1 MLLELFI
8 VLAVIAF
15 YVIFLYNRLVSVRE
29 SVRND
34 LKQIDIQLDRR
45 YKVFESLISA
55 VSKYMKYEETV
66 LKDVVSLRSQAQSAK
81 ESGDVENRVA
91 AENAISRIAG
101 GLNVMVEA
109 YPDLKASNNVGQ
121 LMEEIVSTENKLSF
135 AKQAYNDG
143 SERFNAIILSFPANM
158 IIGVFGDQFKAFVY
172 WQLDKKDAQSKEDYI
187 AKL

>member
-1 MLLELFI
+1 MLFELLL
-8 VLAVIAF
+8 VLGAVLL
-15 YVIFLYNRLVSVRE
+15 YVIILYNRLIAARE

-66 LKDVVSLRSQAQSAK
+66 LKDVVSLRSQAQSAR

-91 AENAISRIAG
+91 AENAISKIAG

-109 YPDLKASNNVGQ
+109 YPDLKASDNVGQ

-143 SERFNAIILSFPANM
+143 SERFNAMILSFPAN
-158 IIGVFGDQFKAFVY
+158 IIVGVFGGQFVSFVY
-172 WQLDKKDAQSKEDYI
+172 WQLDKADAKSKEDYI